1 MRRTSRRHDMTS
13 AALAWSVRRCATPAA
28 APNPH
33 KQEHLW
39 RAQAAAPCCQIK
51 LSQILNMLFVPL
63 CAHAKNAT
71 VWRWRVRRARGDTYC
86 HCKFLLSWIG
96 RCFVHSCV
104 DKRRI
109 RP

>member
-28 APNPH
+28 AQPA
-33 KQEHLW
+33 QTRAALW

-51 LSQILNMLFVPL
+51 LSQILNMLFVSL

-71 VWRWRVRRARGDTYC
+71 VWRWRVRAARPRR
-86 HCKFLLSWIG
+86 HVLSYFIIVD
-96 RCFVHSCV
+96 RSVLCAFV
-104 DKRRI
+104 RG
-109 RP
+109 